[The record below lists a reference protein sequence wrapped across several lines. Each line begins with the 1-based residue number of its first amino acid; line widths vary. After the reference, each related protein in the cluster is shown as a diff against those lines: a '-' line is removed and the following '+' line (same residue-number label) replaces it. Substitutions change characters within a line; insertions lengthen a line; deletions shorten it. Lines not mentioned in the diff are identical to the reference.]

1 MPVQLSRAELLEANI
16 AAQQQELAELQSTNQ
31 MNQRMKATADALRN
45 FRKNTADQRDSI
57 IRLDGQ
63 IDDALAALHA
73 SCEGGHVA
81 VNGMLMLSENGKRS
95 IDSATNNLQQ
105 LVLARYR
112 TMYQLTQSEAR
123 LATMEAD
130 NASLSPANR
139 V

>member
-31 MNQRMKATADALRN
+31 MNLRMKAHADSLRN
-45 FRKNTADQRDSI
+45 FRKNVDDQRNAI
-57 IRLDGQ
+57 VRFDGQ
-63 IDDALAALHA
+63 IADALTALHA

-112 TMYQLTQSEAR
+112 TVYQLTQSEAR
-123 LATMEAD
+123 LEEMERD
-130 NASLSPANR
+130 NLSLAPANR